1 MSRKIIFVA
10 LSAALILS
18 ACGLPGGATPSV
30 VISADSVMTS
40 AAQTAIFSFTQSAK
54 SFTATDSPTATFTP
68 EPPTPA
74 PTATVPVVLVP
85 FDALCTYPA
94 TVRSWPGKGGD
105 SLGFVLFNRG
115 VKVVARNN
123 YGNWLYIEW
132 PDSPSG
138 YAWVTAQAF
147 ELKIDIAQLPLALES
162 GDQIIFKAP
171 IVWEVKGTPLP
182 LPTLSNDPAQR
193 PATVVQQVIVRV
205 CPTKGCMQI
214 GILNLGQ
221 QLIMTGRFG
230 DNDWAQI
237 EYPSGPNG
245 KGWVSRDTIQL
256 GPDSMSGLP
265 FFDEFGTLITPEPP
279 TGTPDPNISPTP
291 TETAAPTP
299 AGPLGLITDTT
310 TVYTEMSSLSPELGK
325 LNPKDKIYITAASF
339 NNLWFQIQYPA
350 DSTGRAYIST
360 KNVRLMGDFRNLPYT
375 DARGTPFPTVPVKTP

>member
-1 MSRKIIFVA
+1 
-10 LSAALILS
+10 
-18 ACGLPGGATPSV
+18 
-30 VISADSVMTS
+30 
-40 AAQTAIFSFTQSAK
+40 
-54 SFTATDSPTATFTP
+54 
-68 EPPTPA
+68 
-74 PTATVPVVLVP
+74 
-85 FDALCTYPA
+85 
-94 TVRSWPGKGGD
+94 
-105 SLGFVLFNRG
+105 
-115 VKVVARNN
+115 
-123 YGNWLYIEW
+123 
-132 PDSPSG
+132 
-138 YAWVTAQAF
+138 
-147 ELKIDIAQLPLALES
+147 
-162 GDQIIFKAP
+162 
-171 IVWEVKGTPLP
+171 
-182 LPTLSNDPAQR
+182 
-193 PATVVQQVIVRV
+193 
-205 CPTKGCMQI
+205 MQI